1 MSEYD
6 RIIGANTQEE
16 LITNLADSKQKIKM
30 PENLSEM
37 TSRSFANKNE

>member
-6 RIIGANTQEE
+6 RIIGANNHDE
-16 LITNLADSKQKIKM
+16 LIANLVSSNEKIKM